1 VTATARQF
9 PPGPSG
15 NGHCCAVSQV
25 GAYVFRDD
33 LVKDGEYVDVAVAGD
48 EAHDEEVMMIADSEV
63 DKDSVG
69 GLDER
74 TSEQL
79 ARQWEGHS

>member
-1 VTATARQF
+1 
-9 PPGPSG
+9 
-15 NGHCCAVSQV
+15 
-25 GAYVFRDD
+25 
-33 LVKDGEYVDVAVAGD
+33 
-48 EAHDEEVMMIADSEV
+48 MIADSEV